1 VSPLSRTRAILG
13 VALLFMVNGATVATY
28 AASLPGLRLRLGLS
42 DAGVTIALLTLGLSS
57 VVGQQLAGRLSDRIG
72 LRRACLAGVPVLALG
87 ALVVGLAPVY
97 ALLLVGVGV
106 IGLGNGFLD
115 VSMNALAVEVEKA
128 RMYPVMSRIHGTWS
142 LGQLVGSGVV
152 FVSGIVTP
160 GASLVLTAGVTTAV
174 LGLVALLVGV
184 RVVPAAASHHDPAVR
199 AVKMKLPRAIYLLGV
214 MSMGFGLS
222 EGTGIDWSALHVTDV
237 SHVSPGVG
245 ALGVTMVSGCMMV
258 IRFAGDAIVARFGR
272 VWVVRVGAVT
282 AALGFLVT
290 ATLSALPLVLLG
302 WALVGLGIGIIAP
315 QVYAAAGYLA
325 GARGLAV
332 TVSFGFT
339 SILVGPALIGA
350 LVHSVG
356 IQHTMFVPAV
366 LAAVIVLGA
375 PIMRAGERPSPVPGG
390 EHPAG
395 DRPAATA

>member
-1 VSPLSRTRAILG
+1 MTALSRRRSVVG
-13 VALLFMVNGATVATY
+13 VALLFMINGATVATY
-28 AASLPGLRLRLGLS
+28 AALLPALRVRHHLT
-42 DAGVTIALLTLGLSS
+42 DATVTYALLTLGGAAI
-57 VVGQQLAGRLSDRIG
+57 VGQQLAGRISDRLG
-72 LRRACLAGVPVLALG
+72 LRRVCMAAIPVLALG
-87 ALVVGLAPVY
+87 SLTVGTAPSYGV
-97 ALLLVGVGV
+97 LLGGVFV
-106 IGLGNGFLD
+106 IGVANGFLD
-115 VSMNALAVEVEKA
+115 VAMNALAVEVEKA

-152 FVSGIVTP
+152 FVAGLVAP
-160 GASLVLTAGVTTAV
+160 GALVLTAGLATAA
-174 LGLVALLVGV
+174 LGIVALLVGL
-184 RVVPAAASHHDPAVR
+184 RIVPSVTAHHDPAVKP
-199 AVKMKLPRAIYLLGV
+199 VKSRLPRAIYLLGV

-237 SHVSPGVG
+237 THVSPGVG

-258 IRFAGDAIVARFGR
+258 IRFLGDAIVAKVGR

-282 AALGFLVT
+282 AAIGFVLT
-290 ATLSALPLVLLG
+290 ATLTSLPLVLLG

-339 SILVGPALIGA
+339 SILAGPAIIGG
-350 LVHSVG
+350 LVHAVG

-366 LAAVIVLGA
+366 LAVVIVFGA
-375 PIMRAGERPSPVPGG
+375 QIMRAGERPN
-390 EHPAG
+390 PA
-395 DRPAATA
+395 R

>member
-1 VSPLSRTRAILG
+1 VSPLGRTRSVIG
-13 VALLFMVNGATVATY
+13 VALLFMINGATVATY
-28 AASLPGLRLRLGLS
+28 AASLPGLRLRHHLT
-42 DAGVTIALLTLGLSS
+42 DATVTVALLTLALGAI
-57 VVGQQLAGRLSDRIG
+57 VGQQLAGRISDRLG
-72 LRRACLAGVPVLALG
+72 LRRVCLAAIPVLAAG
-87 ALVVGLAPVY
+87 SLVVGIAPSYPV
-97 ALLLVGVGV
+97 LICGVAV

-115 VSMNALAVEVEKA
+115 VAMNALAVEVERA

-142 LGQLVGSGVV
+142 LGQLIGSGVV
-152 FVSGIVTP
+152 FVAGLVTP
-160 GASLVLTAGVTTAV
+160 GASLVLTAGITTAS
-174 LGLVALLVGV
+174 LGVVALLLGLRIVPSAVG
-184 RVVPAAASHHDPAVR
+184 HHEQGERPVR
-199 AVKMKLPRAIYLLGV
+199 AKLPRAIYLLGV

-237 SHVSPGVG
+237 AHVSPGVG

-258 IRFAGDAIVARFGR
+258 IRFAGDAIVAKVGR

-282 AALGFLVT
+282 AAIGFVLT

-339 SILVGPALIGA
+339 SILAGPAIIGG
-350 LVHSVG
+350 LVHTVG
-356 IQHTMFVPAV
+356 IQHTMFAPAA
-366 LAAVIVLGA
+366 LAILIVFGA
-375 PIMRAGERPSPVPGG
+375 QIMRAGERPNVTS
-390 EHPAG
+390 
-395 DRPAATA
+395 